1 MPLAIAKL
9 YANFFEIVMKNP
21 LITRDQ
27 LTLLKYNNT
36 ASKLYKTNIDF
47 NLNTNLKYF
56 DQEIIKYSYMWKS
69 GVSFQKKK
77 LINFLKLS
85 CFYFFFLKKAG
96 ISPSLIAISSFLPF
110 G

>member
-1 MPLAIAKL
+1 MPLTIAKL

-47 NLNTNLKYF
+47 NLNTNLKNF

-69 GVSFQKKK
+69 GGEFSKEKT
-77 LINFLKLS
+77 N
-85 CFYFFFLKKAG
+85 
-96 ISPSLIAISSFLPF
+96 
-110 G
+110 